1 VKVGRIPILAVKGL
15 EVTYRKIECLSPRSS
30 SPNIMPPIHL
40 IILGNALPEPGNLD
54 GASRICLEVM
64 SRWARSGKIRATI
77 ITSAKRAETCR
88 AVGFPAETQ
97 YVLWP
102 DCPGVWTVPGHQFA
116 AIKVRR
122 CASRMALPEG
132 NERTTI
138 YSASDFYPDVW
149 SAEVLKK
156 RMPEASWIASR
167 FLFVPNPFKGW
178 KNAYD
183 SKLRLPD
190 LPLLLGAIYQKISF
204 YTILK
209 ADGWLIT
216 NEVDKAYFPKRID
229 TATRVKAAYGG
240 VHFREI
246 HETPMQVPKYAG
258 VFCGR
263 ISPQKGVLD
272 LVEIWRKVCDQKPDA
287 KLALIGNGHKPFE
300 DELKAKIQQ
309 LKLGSNVDWLGF
321 MDGPKKHAI
330 YKQSRVFLHTSVYD
344 NYGMAACEAMAAGVP
359 AIMYDLPPLR
369 VAYPSG
375 VRKAKLNDQNEFA
388 QIVLDLNRDDAEY
401 AVFSAEATAWAE
413 TQDWDNKA
421 EELWEFFWGLLP
433 SPLGESGWG

>member
-1 VKVGRIPILAVKGL
+1 
-15 EVTYRKIECLSPRSS
+15 
-30 SPNIMPPIHL
+30 MIHL
-40 IILGNALPEPGNLD
+40 IILGQALPAPGNLD

-64 SRWARSGKIRATI
+64 SRWARSGKVRVTI
-77 ITSAKRAETCR
+77 ITSPRRAETCR
-88 AVGFPAETQ
+88 AVGFPDSTE
-97 YVLWP
+97 YVLWH
-102 DCPGVWTVPGHQFA
+102 DSPGVWTLPGHQIA
-116 AIKVRR
+116 AMK
-122 CASRMALPEG
+122 SRKQAWRWPIPKQDG
-132 NERTTI
+132 PTI
-138 YSASDFYPDVW
+138 LYTASDFYPDLW
-149 SAEVLKK
+149 AAEVIHK
-156 RMPEASWIASR
+156 RMPWARWIASR

-190 LPLLLGAIYQKISF
+190 LPLLLGAAYQKVSF
-204 YTILK
+204 HAVLK
-209 ADGWLIT
+209 ADAWLIT
-216 NEVDKAYFPKRID
+216 NEVDKAYFPERID
-229 TATRVKAAYGG
+229 TANRVKAAYGG

-246 HETPMQVPKYAG
+246 HESPTQSPKYAG

-272 LVEIWRKVCDQKPDA
+272 LVEIWRKVCDQQPEA

-300 DELKAKIQQ
+300 DELHAKIQQ
-309 LKLGSNVDWLGF
+309 LQLGRNIDWLGF

-375 VRKAKLNDQNEFA
+375 VAKAKLNDPGEFA
-388 QIVLDLNRDDAEY
+388 EIVLRLNREDVEY
-401 AVFSAEATAWAE
+401 AKLSAEAIVWAE
-413 TQDWDNKA
+413 KQDWDNKA
-421 EELWEFFWGLLP
+421 EELWDFFDSISEP
-433 SPLGESGWG
+433 EA